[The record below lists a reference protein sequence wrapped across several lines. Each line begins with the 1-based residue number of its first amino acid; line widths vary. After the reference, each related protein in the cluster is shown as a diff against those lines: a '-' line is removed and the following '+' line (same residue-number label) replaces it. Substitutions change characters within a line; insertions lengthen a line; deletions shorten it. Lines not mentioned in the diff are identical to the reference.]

1 MRTVPID
8 RTTILPVVKSS
19 RMFHYLSE
27 PEIIVL
33 LGTCEQ
39 AVFGK
44 DERVITEREPGDCL
58 YLIVDG
64 NVRVS
69 VAEQDREVYICTLG
83 SGEVFGEAG
92 LFLNLKRT
100 ANVAAADDGTKVLR
114 VKRVEFMRFIR
125 EHPAAGI
132 KVLFM
137 IIYSLLAKLREANLE
152 LAFER
157 REDIAQDDI
166 DDLLKEYLQP
176 E

>member
-1 MRTVPID
+1 MNTVPIVQAA
-8 RTTILPVVKSS
+8 ILPAVKSS

-33 LGTCEQ
+33 LGACEQ

-44 DERVITEREPGDCL
+44 DERIITEREPGDCL

-83 SGEVFGEAG
+83 AGEVFGEAG

-100 ANVAAADDGTKVLR
+100 ANVAAAEDSTTVLR
-114 VKRVEFMRFIR
+114 VKRAEFMRFIR
-125 EHPAAGI
+125 EHPGAGI

-157 REDIAQDDI
+157 RDDIEQGDI
-166 DDLLKEYLQP
+166 DDLLRDFLDQK
-176 E
+176 

>member
-1 MRTVPID
+1 MKTVPIVQAEM
-8 RTTILPVVKSS
+8 LPIVKSS

-33 LGTCEQ
+33 LGACEQ
-39 AVFGK
+39 IRFGK
-44 DERVITEREPGDCL
+44 DERIITEREPGDCL
-58 YLIVDG
+58 YLILSG
-64 NVRVS
+64 SARVT
-69 VAEQDREVYICTLG
+69 VEENGREAYICTLG
-83 SGEVFGEAG
+83 AGDVFGEAG
-92 LFLNLKRT
+92 LFMNLKRT
-100 ANVAAADDGTKVLR
+100 ANVAAADDGMTVLR
-114 VKRVEFMRFIR
+114 VKRSDFMRFIR

-166 DDLLKEYLQP
+166 DDLLRDYL
-176 E
+176 EEK

>member
-1 MRTVPID
+1 MKPVPIVQAA
-8 RTTILPVVKSS
+8 ILPAVRSS
-19 RMFHYLSE
+19 RLFHYLSE
-27 PEIIVL
+27 PETIVL
-33 LGTCEQ
+33 LGSCGQ
-39 AVFGK
+39 IVFDK
-44 DERVITEREPGDCL
+44 DERIITERDPGDCL

-64 NVRVS
+64 NVRVT

-83 SGEVFGEAG
+83 AGEVFGEAG

-100 ANVAAADDGTKVLR
+100 ANVAAADDGTTVLR
-114 VKRVEFMRFIR
+114 VQRPEFLRFIR
-125 EHPAAGI
+125 AHPGAGI

-166 DDLLKEYLQP
+166 DDLLKDFLDP
-176 E
+176 K